1 MVRMRKRLRSREED
15 ETVGD
20 ANRIEQAG
28 AVAVVRLDDLSAA
41 VNVAEALI
49 AGGVIAVEFTFTN
62 PAAGKAIE
70 AAKAAVGDRG
80 YIGAGTVLDPETA
93 RIAILSGAEYIVTP
107 TLKRETIE
115 LCNRYGVPTI
125 IGAFTATEM
134 LTAWEAGASYIK
146 VHPASLGGPRYFKD
160 ILAPLPQ
167 LKLIP
172 SGGVSLDN
180 ASDFLRA
187 GAVAVALGSNLVDA
201 ATVAAGD
208 WATLTERAKKLSEA
222 IASVRAERAG

>member
-1 MVRMRKRLRSREED
+1 MRKRLRSREED

>member
-1 MVRMRKRLRSREED
+1 M
-15 ETVGD
+15 GD

>member
-1 MVRMRKRLRSREED
+1 MVRSNE
-15 ETVGD
+15 
-20 ANRIEQAG
+20 IERAG
-28 AVAVVRLDDLSAA
+28 VVAVVRLDDLSAA
-41 VNVAEALI
+41 VPLTEALI
-49 AGGVIAVEFTFTN
+49 AGGVTAVEFTFTN
-62 PAAGKAIE
+62 PAAGRAIE
-70 AAKAAVGDRG
+70 AAKAAVGHRG
-80 YIGAGTVLDPETA
+80 YIGAGTVLDSETA

-134 LTAWEAGASYIK
+134 LTAWEAGATYIK

-160 ILAPLPQ
+160 ILGPLPQ

-180 ASDFLRA
+180 AAEFIKA
-187 GAVAVALGSNLVDA
+187 GAVAVALGSNLVDKD
-201 ATVAAGD
+201 TVARAD
-208 WATLTERAKKLSEA
+208 WATLTERARKLCE
-222 IASVRAERAG
+222 SVKAARSTRGA

>member
-1 MVRMRKRLRSREED
+1 
-15 ETVGD
+15 VGD

>member
-1 MVRMRKRLRSREED
+1 MVRSNE
-15 ETVGD
+15 
-20 ANRIEQAG
+20 IERAG
-28 AVAVVRLDDLSAA
+28 VVAVVRLDDLSAA
-41 VNVAEALI
+41 VPLTEALI
-49 AGGVIAVEFTFTN
+49 AGGVTAVEFTFTN
-62 PAAGKAIE
+62 PAAGRAIE

-115 LCNRYGVPTI
+115 LCNRYGIPTV

-134 LTAWEAGASYIK
+134 LTAWETGATYIK

-160 ILAPLPQ
+160 ILGPLPQ

-180 ASDFLRA
+180 AAEFIKA
-187 GAVAVALGSNLVDA
+187 GAVAVALGSNLVDKD
-201 ATVAAGD
+201 TVARSD
-208 WATLTERAKKLSEA
+208 WATLTERARALCEA
-222 IASVRAERAG
+222 VKAARSTKGA

>member
-1 MVRMRKRLRSREED
+1 MVRMRQRLRSREED